1 MVRRAGGVWTV
12 LLWLSRE
19 FEWVNCFTR
28 KIIWIVF
35 QDLEENAERFRI
47 LRAGLKRDIDENLT
61 SLQEELEKED
71 PSKVK
76 LSFGL
81 SHLRDDE
88 KA

>member
-1 MVRRAGGVWTV
+1 M
-12 LLWLSRE
+12 SS
-19 FEWVNCFTR
+19 
-28 KIIWIVF
+28 
-35 QDLEENAERFRI
+35 EENVERFRI

>member
-1 MVRRAGGVWTV
+1 M
-12 LLWLSRE
+12 SS
-19 FEWVNCFTR
+19 
-28 KIIWIVF
+28 
-35 QDLEENAERFRI
+35 EENVERFRI
-47 LRAGLKRDIDENLT
+47 LRVGLKRDIDENLT

>member
-1 MVRRAGGVWTV
+1 M
-12 LLWLSRE
+12 SS
-19 FEWVNCFTR
+19 
-28 KIIWIVF
+28 
-35 QDLEENAERFRI
+35 EENVERFRI

-88 KA
+88 KELRGMNQAIQNLLCAEDLSKEYYLEEDISKR